1 MYNPISSQNINKYVG
16 KVKINMKGFKLISH
30 APFTRKL
37 LKVMLP
43 KNEGVSHGDR
53 KTHDLESRNS
63 AAREVKSVSR
73 KLM

>member
-1 MYNPISSQNINKYVG
+1 
-16 KVKINMKGFKLISH
+16 MKGFKLISH

-53 KTHDLESRNS
+53 KTHDPESRNS